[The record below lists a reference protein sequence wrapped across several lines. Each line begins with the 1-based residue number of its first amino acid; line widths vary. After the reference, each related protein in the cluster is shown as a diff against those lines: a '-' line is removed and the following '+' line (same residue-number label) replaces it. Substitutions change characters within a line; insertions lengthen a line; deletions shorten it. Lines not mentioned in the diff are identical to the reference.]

1 MLQARN
7 LRLQEV
13 NWGLAS
19 REDATKQQR
28 RSSQAGESEGEDAL
42 ALSTQLCD
50 LEKTQPC
57 LIAPKKLYAT
67 GKRLWKYY
75 RGSTRGKMR
84 NSSLKLIH
92 EEKM

>member
-42 ALSTQLCD
+42 TLHHTALWPGEDAALPNST
-50 LEKTQPC
+50 
-57 LIAPKKLYAT
+57 
-67 GKRLWKYY
+67 
-75 RGSTRGKMR
+75 
-84 NSSLKLIH
+84 
-92 EEKM
+92 